1 MLKNFIIHI
10 LLLKTLLIIQMIRT
24 IVIFVSILLGANVG
38 CSQNTTTS
46 DFPKYIDTGDK
57 QKDDND
63 YAIRKKAWIEQNP
76 NIYEVMT
83 KLDETS
89 LPSTT
94 SSIEPISETNK
105 DELLL
110 DIKQPHLFI
119 SERFEVGRG
128 IDIEASEKLLLELK
142 ELTFYIDVSKNILY
156 RKSNQSGS
164 LKLFAMPNKSQAT
177 CQDCDN
183 LPITI
188 MQQTETEIVLE
199 VKEHLD
205 DDFSVLIFFKKKDL

>member
-1 MLKNFIIHI
+1 MLKNFIIDI
-10 LLLKTLLIIQMIRT
+10 SLLKTLLIIQIIRT
-24 IVIFVSILLGANVG
+24 IVIFVFISLGANVG
-38 CSQNTTTS
+38 YSQNTATS
-46 DFPKYIDTGDK
+46 DFPKYIDTGDM
-57 QKDDND
+57 QKDDDD
-63 YAIRKKAWIEQNP
+63 YALRKEAWIEQNP

-83 KLDETS
+83 KRDETS
-89 LPSTT
+89 LTSTT
-94 SSIEPISETNK
+94 SSIESTIETNR

-119 SERFEVGRG
+119 SQRFEVGRG
-128 IDIEASEKLLLELK
+128 IDIEASEKLVAELK
-142 ELTFYIDVSKNILY
+142 ELTFYIDVPKNLLY
-156 RKSNQSGS
+156 RKSNQSNN
-164 LKLFAMPNKSQAT
+164 LKLFSMPNNSQAT
-177 CQDCDN
+177 CQDCNN